1 MPVDTRQRLDK
12 WLWFGR
18 FVKTRVLAAELVA
31 AGHVRINRTRV
42 VKPGHD
48 VKAGDVLTV
57 AIHGRVRVVRVSGLA
72 ERRGSPEMARN
83 ALRRA
88 GDGGRACRGGA
99 KYGCIRRVKLLDN
112 PSL

>member
-1 MPVDTRQRLDK
+1 MDPRQRLDK

-57 AIHGRVRVVRVSGLA
+57 AIYGRVRVVRVSGLA
-72 ERRGSPEMARN
+72 ERRGSPEMARMLYEELTI
-83 ALRRA
+83 ASDHA
-88 GDGGRACRGGA
+88 GAAQNMDASGA
-99 KYGCIRRVKLLDN
+99 
-112 PSL
+112 

>member
-1 MPVDTRQRLDK
+1 VPVDTRQRLDK

-72 ERRGSPEMARN
+72 ERRGSPEMARMLYEEL
-83 ALRRA
+83 ALA
-88 GDGGRACRGGA
+88 GEHAGVAQNMDASGA
-99 KYGCIRRVKLLDN
+99 
-112 PSL
+112 